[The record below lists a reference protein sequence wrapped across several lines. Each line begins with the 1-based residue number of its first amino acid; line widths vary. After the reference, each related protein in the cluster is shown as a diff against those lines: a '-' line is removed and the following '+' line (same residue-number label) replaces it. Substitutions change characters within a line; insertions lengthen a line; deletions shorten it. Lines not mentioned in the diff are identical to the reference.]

1 MLTDPIMRI
10 RATFY
15 VFVNAVRL
23 KLRVRREGMV
33 KALAVHK
40 QPTVDKPVDKTL
52 ESPPVVLDVGA
63 CAVRVLAKTSR
74 GGNDG
79 QTFSDIPTSNVEEAG
94 KCVTRIVARTKR
106 ANAVPSSA
114 RAVEARASEVLP
126 SSVFVVQPQ
135 GSSTASEM
143 SPSGEHASRMVSRTL
158 DGGGRSARDS
168 ATSSFPS
175 SKGMGACAD
184 QVMSRSRHRIPR
196 LPSQAKTP
204 KRQESPTRRPG
215 QEPSGSE
222 PDTPPDQQFLAFG
235 SLGLQHLG
243 TIGDGTCAS
252 RILSRTA
259 AQGQQMQ
266 QPSNTDPS
274 SGMGTW
280 AKMMVDRTPAAEST
294 QNATAEGTQSPQPK
308 WKQLVEERIH
318 RVRAQT
324 AACDTDARRSS
335 GPDGSSTQRSA
346 WHDDGLENLH
356 HPAGTSASSQPSL
369 TATTRMEPPSPP
381 ASPPDFVASP
391 PPRVGAPSASAA
403 VTLQSAWRRSVS
415 SRDFGAKKAS
425 ARESQ
430 LAEWVATRMQ
440 AVVRR
445 RNAKHSVV
453 KLKSTVKLQS
463 AYRKRAQQK
472 ELNTAVVVMQ
482 NAWRAKSVR
491 KHKTEIRRNALIEK
505 LERKAARDR
514 PAPVPLLRRR
524 QSAQDLMTKESTT
537 MKDLFDFKAAE
548 LFECVVTGC
557 RILR

>member
-1 MLTDPIMRI
+1 MTLGYFGAGGSGGVGVSFLSSDSQQTLDWPQICVVGGQAEGKSTLLSAIVSAKMDSKMNFLPEG
-10 RATFY
+10 T
-15 VFVNAVRL
+15 
-23 KLRVRREGMV
+23 GMV
-33 KALAVHK
+33 TRCPIEVQMTCTDVAQHTA
-40 QPTVDKPVDKTL
+40 TV
-52 ESPPVVLDVGA
+52 
-63 CAVRVLAKTSR
+63 
-74 GGNDG
+74 
-79 QTFSDIPTSNVEEAG
+79 
-94 KCVTRIVARTKR
+94 VTRGC
-106 ANAVPSSA
+106 PSDTI
-114 RAVEARASEVLP
+114 R
-126 SSVFVVQPQ
+126 
-135 GSSTASEM
+135 G
-143 SPSGEHASRMVSRTL
+143 
-158 DGGGRSARDS
+158 
-168 ATSSFPS
+168 
-175 SKGMGACAD
+175 
-184 QVMSRSRHRIPR
+184 
-196 LPSQAKTP
+196 
-204 KRQESPTRRPG
+204 PG
-215 QEPSGSE
+215 QEPSAPE
-222 PDTPPDQQFLAFG
+222 PATPPDQQSLAFG

-243 TIGDGTCAS
+243 TIGDGACAS

-259 AQGQQMQ
+259 AQGQQIQ

-335 GPDGSSTQRSA
+335 GPDGSSTPRSA
-346 WHDDGLENLH
+346 LHDDGLENLH

-415 SRDFGAKKAS
+415 SRELGAKKAS

-445 RNAKHSVV
+445 RNAKDSVV

-505 LERKAARDR
+505 LERKSAREFRAAGG
-514 PAPVPLLRRR
+514 LLRRR
-524 QSAQDLMTKESTT
+524 QSAQDLMTKESAT